1 MPAKPVTDDSIF
13 RQGGPSTSSNRSPIA
28 AVSLAFFQFAGFAA
42 AVLPIASIHLN
53 VAPDAIFRNGQVW
66 RLLTGPFLSSEFAW
80 TPAAFSAA
88 AVFLFGWHLE
98 RTQGKMRLFMLYFGG
113 SIFAAL
119 LWSIAA
125 LVWNWHRPL
134 FSPVGPTALAVG
146 VLLPG
151 LRRPF
156 PAFLPWRVPVWVAF
170 VAYAAAWPT
179 IAYAGA
185 IDLSAH
191 FLAGLFAVLFGQ
203 MSRSNRPDRTR
214 PHVSPVKTTSREKIS
229 DEADL
234 LSSLVGAPSE
244 HDPEFDERVDE
255 LLKKITDAGYDS
267 LSEDEIAL
275 LLEASQRYRNRP
287 PHKPPLG
294 AP

>member
-1 MPAKPVTDDSIF
+1 MPANPVTDDSIF
-13 RQGGPSTSSNRSPIA
+13 RQGGRSTSSNRSPVA
-28 AVSLAFFQFAGFAA
+28 AVSLAFFQFAGYAA
-42 AVLPIASIHLN
+42 AAFPAATIHFNL
-53 VAPDAIFRNGQVW
+53 APDAIFRSGQVW
-66 RLLTGPFLSSEFAW
+66 RLLTGPFLPSEFAW
-80 TPAAFSAA
+80 TPAVFNAA
-88 AVFLFGWHLE
+88 AVFMFGWHLE
-98 RTQGKMRLFMLYFGG
+98 RSQGKLRLVMLYFGG

-146 VLLPG
+146 VLMPG

-170 VAYAAAWPT
+170 VAYVAAWPT
-179 IAYAGA
+179 IVYAGA

-191 FLAGLFAVLFGQ
+191 FLAGLFAVLFSQ
-203 MSRSNRPDRTR
+203 LSRSNRSDRTR
-214 PHVSPVKTTSREKIS
+214 AHGSAVKTTSP
-229 DEADL
+229 
-234 LSSLVGAPSE
+234 APSDATE
-244 HDPEFDERVDE
+244 LLGSLAGASSEQDPEFDRRVDE
-255 LLKKITDAGYDS
+255 LLKKITEAGYDS

-287 PHKPPLG
+287 PHKPTLG